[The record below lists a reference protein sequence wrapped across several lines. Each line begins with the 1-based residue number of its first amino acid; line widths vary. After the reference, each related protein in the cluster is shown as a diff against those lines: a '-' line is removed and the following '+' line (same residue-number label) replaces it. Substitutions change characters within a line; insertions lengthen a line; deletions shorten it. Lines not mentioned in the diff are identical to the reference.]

1 MVRHLFLILAM
12 TFSVVLNGL
21 ENVQIQVEVQDQ
33 TASENQP
40 LFARIIVSHPAE
52 QKVDESSFSLD
63 GKPIQVQSLG
73 HNEQSSITMI
83 NGQVSKYHQFI
94 SFYVTEI
101 PPQAKGQ
108 HLLGSVAVRVGQEIC
123 QSAPVRYD
131 ICSAEFSPGFKLQ
144 AFVDAPKTLYPG
156 QTFTATYRIITEEP
170 MEWVHENLPL
180 LDLKDFRSLGKRSSR
195 VYYQHKQCIQEISQT
210 YEVKNAGSFQVE
222 SSSLDGRVYAEDFF
236 GRRRYAKEIQ
246 RAQADPIS
254 VVVQDFPLKDKPS
267 SFNGAIGHFSFNVTL
282 DSNHQVYVGD
292 KLKLKLTFYGDKGL
306 STIHLPPF
314 SEQVG
319 FKDQFRV
326 GDLPI
331 STTQKEGEKTYIS
344 ELRPMH
350 ENILEIPSI
359 TFSYFDPD
367 LEEYKTLASAPIS
380 LTVLPLKS
388 KTDFSLNTP
397 ITVEEKKELE
407 TKHQD
412 RNEANWVEQQK
423 PSLIDIEGVFNID
436 NTHPYQPTNRYEKE
450 IIFTLILLWLMQF
463 FYKRF
468 TSFKEKALD
477 SAYYLQQAFQF
488 DNQLHKYPFLIEKA
502 LLLKLQETRKMASVT
517 TVDQLP
523 QEELCNAVKEFVH
536 SLQMQLFA
544 KDQNFS
550 FEKSCE
556 QAKLLYKKIGE
567 SA

>member
-1 MVRHLFLILAM
+1 MVKHLFLILALI
-12 TFSVVLNGL
+12 FSATLYGL

-33 TASENQP
+33 AALENQP
-40 LFARIIVSHPAE
+40 LLAKIIISHPAE
-52 QKVDESSFSLD
+52 QKIDESSFSLD
-63 GKPIQVQSLG
+63 GQPIKVQSLG
-73 HNEQSSITMI
+73 HNEQSSVTII
-83 NGQVSKYHQFI
+83 NGQVSKYHQMI
-94 SFYVTEI
+94 SFYITEI

-108 HLLGSVAVRVGQEIC
+108 HLLGQVDVRVGQEHYQSTPVCYAI
-123 QSAPVRYD
+123 QSAQ
-131 ICSAEFSPGFKLQ
+131 FSPGFQLQ
-144 AFVDAPKTLYPG
+144 AFVDVPKTLYPG

-170 MEWVHENLPL
+170 MEWVYEHLPL
-180 LDLKDFRSLGKRSSR
+180 LDLKDFRSLGKRTSR
-195 VYYQHKQCIQEISQT
+195 IYYQNKQCIQEISQV
-210 YEVKNAGSFQVE
+210 YEVKSPGSFQIE
-222 SSSLDGRVYAEDFF
+222 SSSLDGRVYSEDFF
-236 GRRRYAKEIQ
+236 GRRRYAKEVQ

-254 VVVQDFPLKDKPS
+254 IVVQDFPLKDKPP
-267 SFNGAIGHFSFNVTL
+267 SFNGAIGNFSFDVTL

-292 KLKLKLTFYGDKGL
+292 KLKLKLTFQGNQGL
-306 STIHLPPF
+306 GTIHLPPF
-314 SEQVG
+314 SEQIG

-326 GDLPI
+326 ADLPI
-331 STTQKEGEKTYIS
+331 STTQKDGEKIYIS

-359 TFSYFDPD
+359 TFSYFDPN
-367 LEEYKTLASAPIS
+367 LEEYKTLTSSPIS

-388 KTDFSLNTP
+388 KMDFSSNTP
-397 ITVEEKKELE
+397 ITIQEKKELE

-423 PSLIDIEGVFNID
+423 PPLIDIEGVFNIES
-436 NTHPYQPTNRYEKE
+436 THPYQSKNRYEKE
-450 IIFTLILLWLMQF
+450 ILFVLVLLWLMQF

-468 TSFKEKALD
+468 TSYKEKPLD
-477 SAYYLQQAFQF
+477 SAYYLEQAFKF

-502 LLLKLQETRKMASVT
+502 LLLKLQESKKLDLVA

-567 SA
+567 